1 MKKYILMLI
10 MGISLQIHAQRCVYQ
25 KVDSVKIVTMLQK
38 AVDNHKNK
46 TPLFFAHQLIGRPY
60 VVNTRQLDCNTI
72 VETVTALTI
81 CAKNKQTSFDAY
93 CSMLEKLRYHHHKIN
108 GYTSRLHYFTDW
120 ILSNGKAGW
129 VKEIQSNN
137 TPFTAVQNVRV
148 GYMSAYPLYYVALKN
163 NPKDVKVIAAQERK
177 VTGLAFRYIPNKQI
191 TNSKI
196 LRQT

>member
-60 VVNTRQLDCNTI
+60 VAHTLEGQPTERLVVNTRQLDCTTL

-81 CAKNKQTSFDAY
+81 CAKNK
-93 CSMLEKLRYHHHKIN
+93 
-108 GYTSRLHYFTDW
+108 
-120 ILSNGKAGW
+120 
-129 VKEIQSNN
+129 
-137 TPFTAVQNVRV
+137 
-148 GYMSAYPLYYVALKN
+148 
-163 NPKDVKVIAAQERK
+163 
-177 VTGLAFRYIPNKQI
+177 
-191 TNSKI
+191 
-196 LRQT
+196 